1 MRRIVL
7 NSSEADRLAVA
18 AVLLKNRYTVRL
30 GQEVPQGK
38 RKPVYFVEY
47 TEPGEEKSPGVP
59 DPGRGEIG
67 ATPDFPSTIPR
78 EEAKV
83 NG

>member
-1 MRRIVL
+1 MKIIL

-30 GQEVPQGK
+30 GQEAPQGK

-47 TEPGEEKSPGVP
+47 TEPDKEKSPGVP
-59 DPGRGEIG
+59 DPGREGIG
-67 ATPDFPSTIPR
+67 AIHSSVPPILAQ
-78 EEAKV
+78 EE
-83 NG
+83 

>member
-47 TEPGEEKSPGVP
+47 TEPEKEAKQE
-59 DPGRGEIG
+59 DPGGSG
-67 ATPDFPSTIPR
+67 
-78 EEAKV
+78 
-83 NG
+83 N